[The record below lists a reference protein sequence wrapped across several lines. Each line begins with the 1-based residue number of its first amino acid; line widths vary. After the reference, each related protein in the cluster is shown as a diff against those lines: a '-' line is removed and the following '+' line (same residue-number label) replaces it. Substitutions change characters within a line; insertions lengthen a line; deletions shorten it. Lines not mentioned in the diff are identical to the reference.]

1 MRKLAVAGT
10 IGCLLAAFLLMTGAS
25 SAADDNG
32 NTKIA
37 HMVFFGLKDNS
48 APAKAKLVEAC
59 KKYLTKHK
67 GALAFQAG
75 TRDTSLAR
83 SVNDVNFDV
92 MLEIVFENKDAYT
105 GYETSARH
113 KQFIGENR
121 ANWKNVRVFDSVI
134 GK

>member
-1 MRKLAVAGT
+1 MRKLTVAGT
-10 IGCLLAAFLLMTGAS
+10 IGCLLACLLTMTGAG
-25 SAADDNG
+25 SAAGEKDSA
-32 NTKIA
+32 TIA

-59 KKYLTKHK
+59 KKYLTKHP
-67 GALAFQAG
+67 GALEFQVGMRA
-75 TRDTSLAR
+75 TTFAR

-92 MLEIVFENKDAYT
+92 VLAIVFKNKGAYDH
-105 GYETSARH
+105 YEASPRH

-134 GK
+134 EK